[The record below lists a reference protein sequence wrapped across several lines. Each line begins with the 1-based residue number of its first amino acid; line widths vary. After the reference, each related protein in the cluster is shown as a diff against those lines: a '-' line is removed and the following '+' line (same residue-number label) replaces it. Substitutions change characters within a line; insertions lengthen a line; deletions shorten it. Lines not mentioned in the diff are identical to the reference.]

1 MGRAAIRWRERV
13 RSASLPRPRLTP
25 VSGQKF
31 KVCPMSDRL
40 RILVVGASGV
50 LGRAIVAELSPRHDI
65 VSAGSKTGDIRIDI
79 ADPASIAAGLKAAGP
94 LDAVACAAGAVNW
107 HLLSAIKL
115 APLAQSSYGLGL
127 TDKLMG
133 QVNLAL
139 AARDHLNDRGS
150 ITLIAGVLSQTPIA
164 AGSSASMVN
173 AAVEAFAMAA
183 AIEMPRGIRINAV
196 SPTVFEESMADFG
209 PFFRGHDPVPVLRAA
224 RAFSRSIEGLENG
237 QTYRVV

>member
-1 MGRAAIRWRERV
+1 
-13 RSASLPRPRLTP
+13 
-25 VSGQKF
+25 
-31 KVCPMSDRL
+31 MSDRL

-65 VSAGSKTGDIRIDI
+65 VSAGSRTGDIRIDI
-79 ADPASIAAGLKAAGP
+79 ADPASIVAGLKAAGP

-107 HLLSAIKL
+107 PALSAIKPASL
-115 APLAQSSYGLGL
+115 EKSAYELGL

-139 AARDHLNDRGS
+139 AARDHLNDRSS

-173 AAVEAFAMAA
+173 AAVEAFVMAA

-209 PFFRGHDPVPVLRAA
+209 PFFRGHDPVPVARAA
-224 RAFSRSIEGLENG
+224 RAFSRSIEGLQTG